1 MTPTQKSDNQNP
13 SSKSDHKN
21 HEELVNPEQ
30 IIISKDPVS
39 VTESTQ
45 EGGVKSDK
53 KEIELKHPDE
63 QTIKKE
69 KINPSKSKL
78 NKKVKSKKIRG
89 LGKCALLV
97 VMVGVVGTLLAAAS
111 TVIAPV
117 VILVLTIN
125 TISLGIKDIYDDLK
139 GGKKKEK

>member
-1 MTPTQKSDNQNP
+1 
-13 SSKSDHKN
+13 
-21 HEELVNPEQ
+21 VNPEQ
-30 IIISKDPVS
+30 IIIRKDPVS

-45 EGGVKSDK
+45 EGVKSDH
-53 KEIELKHPDE
+53 KEILELKHPHE
-63 QTIKKE
+63 QIKKE
-69 KINPSKSKL
+69 KINPSESKP
-78 NKKVKSKKIRG
+78 NKKGKSRKIRG

-97 VMVGVVGTLLAAAS
+97 VVVGLVGTVLAAAS